1 MKYKTLLIPPGE
13 TIKEMMQDR
22 GMSRGQLCKKM
33 HITIEDG
40 DRLMRGEI
48 GIDFPMALSLFDTF
62 GLSPLFWEN
71 LEKRYRHNFI
81 RKERK
86 YGGSFLRLALF

>member
-22 GMSRGQLCKKM
+22 GMSRGGQLCKKM

-48 GIDFPMALSLFDTF
+48 GIIVITPERSK
-62 GLSPLFWEN
+62 P
-71 LEKRYRHNFI
+71 KR
-81 RKERK
+81 
-86 YGGSFLRLALF
+86 